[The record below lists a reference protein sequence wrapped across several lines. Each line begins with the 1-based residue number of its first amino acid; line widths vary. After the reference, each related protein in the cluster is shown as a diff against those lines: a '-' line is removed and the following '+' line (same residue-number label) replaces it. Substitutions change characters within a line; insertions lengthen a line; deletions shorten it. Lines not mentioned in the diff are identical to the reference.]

1 MYYILAEILCFPTPV
16 VKPEPINWSYCMK
29 CFNHPERDGV
39 AVCQSCGKA
48 ICHDCVLE
56 SENGIACQQS
66 CVNSLSRKA
75 DLYTLQNAHLK
86 NLKRMNFLG
95 SFFSI
100 GMGILFIYFSSQG
113 FGLVYDFVFLL
124 GIGFTVYGVVA
135 QFVNMLIF
143 FKKRNNTV

>member
-1 MYYILAEILCFPTPV
+1 
-16 VKPEPINWSYCMK
+16 MK
-29 CFNHPERDGV
+29 CYNHSERDSV
-39 AVCQSCGKA
+39 AICKACGKA
-48 ICHDCVLE
+48 ICHECARE

-66 CVNSLSRKA
+66 CINFLAKKKELSIDQA
-75 DLYTLQNAHLK
+75 AHLK

-135 QFVNMLIF
+135 QFVNMLILL
-143 FKKRNNTV
+143 KERKSTQQ